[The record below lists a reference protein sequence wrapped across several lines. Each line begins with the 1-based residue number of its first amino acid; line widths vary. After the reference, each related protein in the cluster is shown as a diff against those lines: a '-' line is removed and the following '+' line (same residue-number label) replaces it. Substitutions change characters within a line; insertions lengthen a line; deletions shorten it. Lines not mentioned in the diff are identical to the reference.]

1 MVKAK
6 RRELIAVSK
15 NEDNTGAESDFFDED
30 SWVIVKKQRITILVP
45 PLPTPIRFA
54 YENQR
59 KKQVN
64 SKGTVKSRLVVPT
77 ETHTQNC
84 PMDEKK
90 SLSLVPKVNVQMN
103 RGTLATK
110 LNPIKEKLPEPTI
123 RTVSECPNQCA
134 GETMQQPPSLDLICD
149 KQVQSAHRS
158 SKIVGLLRGPK
169 PTMDPCLPLQICPTR
184 ATFSHGSVNC
194 LDGGVLQ
201 NHRMRALRL
210 ERKLA
215 IAGGL
220 SRWLVSLGLGQ
231 FIQIF
236 QSRNIDKFQLVNLTM
251 NKLKDMGANAVGP
264 RRKLLHAI
272 DCLYQPHPLKTF

>member
-6 RRELIAVSK
+6 RRHPIAISK
-15 NEDNTGAESDFFDED
+15 NEDNTRAESDFFYED

-45 PLPTPIRFA
+45 PLLAPIRSA
-54 YENQR
+54 SENQR

-64 SKGTVKSRLVVPT
+64 SKGTVKSKPVVPT

-90 SLSLVPKVNVQMN
+90 SLSLVQKVNIQMN
-103 RGTLATK
+103 RGTLSTK
-110 LNPIKEKLPEPTI
+110 LNPIKEKLPKCTI
-123 RTVSECPNQCA
+123 RTVSECPYQCA
-134 GETMQQPPSLDLICD
+134 GETMQQPSSSDLICD
-149 KQVQSAHRS
+149 KKVQSARRS
-158 SKIVGLLRGPK
+158 SKTVGLSRAPK
-169 PTMDPCLPLQICPTR
+169 SVVDPCLPLQICPTR
-184 ATFSHGSVNC
+184 STFSHGSVSC
-194 LDGGVLQ
+194 LYGGVLQ
-201 NHRMRALRL
+201 NHRMRALSL